1 MIKNLIITVYGKSFH
16 LNYDYNTIKDI
27 ILNIL
32 DNKKDTSLSFY
43 QLSKYIL
50 KYSISNKEVLDYDE
64 RTFYDD
70 PKLCKDDL
78 NLISSVLNE
87 LLREGKI
94 EIDFTYNT
102 DIKFKLIPKFILD
115 ID

>member
-1 MIKNLIITVYGKSFH
+1 MR
-16 LNYDYNTIKDI
+16 LNYDKNLNNCLWKKFSFKLCI

-32 DNKKDTSLSFY
+32 DNKKDTSLFFY

-78 NLISSVLNE
+78 NLISSAINE
-87 LLREGKI
+87 LLKEGKI
-94 EIDFTYNT
+94 EIDFIDVTS
-102 DIKFKLIPKFILD
+102 IKFKIRLKFIKL
-115 ID
+115 

>member
-1 MIKNLIITVYGKSFH
+1 MIKKPLIAVYGKAFH
-16 LNYDYNTIKDI
+16 LNYEYYNIKDI

-32 DNKKDTSLSFY
+32 DDKKDISLSFY

-50 KYSISNKEVLDYDE
+50 KYSIVNKEVSDYDE
-64 RTFYDD
+64 RTFYDN

-78 NLISSVLNE
+78 NLISSALNE